1 MELRLL
7 RYFVAVAEELH
18 FGRAAARLGIAQPP
32 LSQQIRRLEDELG
45 VLLLRRTQR
54 HVELTD
60 AGEVFL
66 AEARDIL
73 GRVERA
79 VELAQRAQNG
89 EIGSL
94 RIGFAGSASYHAMPV
109 LVRAY
114 RERYPQVDVSLREM
128 TTLDQIDA
136 LHEGRIHAG
145 FLRLPVPDALLDF
158 VVTRRERFIVALPE
172 SHPLAALERV
182 PIARLAGEPFVLQ
195 PRHQGWG
202 YYDTIIA
209 ACHAQGFSPL
219 IRQEALELHTI
230 VGLVAAR
237 LGVSLVPASAR
248 ELRGTGVAYR
258 EIDGSSPVTE
268 MALAWR
274 RADLSPVLRS
284 FVAVANELQETV
296 EQLDSGDE

>member
-18 FGRAAARLGIAQPP
+18 FGRAAARLGLAQPP
-32 LSQQIRRLEDELG
+32 LSQQIRRLEAELG
-45 VLLLRRTQR
+45 VVLFRRTQR

-66 AEARDIL
+66 VEARDIL
-73 GRVERA
+73 ERVERA
-79 VELAQRAQNG
+79 AELAQRAQNG

-94 RIGFAGSASYHAMPV
+94 RIGFAGSATYHALPV

-114 RERYPQVDVSLREM
+114 RERYPQVDVTLSEM

-145 FLRLPVPDALLDF
+145 FLRLPVSDALLDF
-158 VVTRRERFIVALPE
+158 IVMRRERFIVALPE

-182 PIARLAGEPFVLQ
+182 PLPRLGGEPFILQ
-195 PRHQGWG
+195 PRHHGWG
-202 YYDTIIA
+202 YYDAIIA
-209 ACHAQGFSPL
+209 VCHAHGFSPL
-219 IRQEALELHTI
+219 VRQEAQELHTI
-230 VGLVAAR
+230 IGLVAAG

-248 ELRGTGVAYR
+248 ELRGRGVAYR
-258 EIDGSSPVTE
+258 EIEGTPPMTE
-268 MALAWR
+268 MALGWR
-274 RADLSPVLRS
+274 RADPSPVLRS
-284 FVAVANELQETV
+284 FIAVAHELHEMMQQME
-296 EQLDSGDE
+296 SGDG